1 MTYTFAN
8 LFTYST
14 CVAENPRSITYNT
27 VKMVGEPSVE
37 YAFVVIN
44 LVDGKIGFF
53 SKEGDTIP
61 EKASKITCS

>member
-1 MTYTFAN
+1 M
-8 LFTYST
+8 
-14 CVAENPRSITYNT
+14 AENPKSITYST
-27 VKMVGEPSVE
+27 VKMVGDPSVE

>member
-1 MTYTFAN
+1 MTFTFAN
-8 LFTYST
+8 LFTYAT
-14 CVAENPRSITYNT
+14 CVAQDPKSITYSA
-27 VKMVGEPSVE
+27 VKMVGEPTVE

-61 EKASKITCS
+61 EKASKITCG